1 MWKATL
7 ASLRAHRLRLVLTA
21 LSIVLGVAF
30 VTGTLIFTDTL
41 HNTFD
46 QLFRGVYGKISV
58 QVRQP
63 SPVNDQFGDKSFI
76 PMPMS
81 ILSAGGQP
89 ARRGGVGGLR
99 VRLRPAGRQAQQ
111 GHHHDRR
118 PDHRRQ
124 LRPGAGDIRLLPGI
138 RSRPAGFAA
147 RS

>member
-63 SPVNDQFGDKSFI
+63 SPVNDQFGNKSFI
-76 PMPMS
+76 PMPES
-81 ILSAGGQP
+81 ILPQVANLPGVA
-89 ARRGGVGGLR
+89 ARR
-99 VRLRPAGRQAQQ
+99 VR
-111 GHHHDRR
+111 
-118 PDHRRQ
+118 
-124 LRPGAGDIRLLPGI
+124 
-138 RSRPAGFAA
+138 
-147 RS
+147 